1 MYIIIIIRYITSW
14 CYCYY
19 YYEYHYYYDAYYK
32 YY

>member
-1 MYIIIIIRYITSW
+1 MYIIIIINYITSW

-19 YYEYHYYYDAYYK
+19 FYEYHYYYDAYYK